1 MLLHKTCVSN
11 VLKIL
16 PFPPILILSKINP
29 SKWVSSIGFFRLLTC
44 IRGQNAMTSVLIW
57 KKNFFLPC
65 DWKFSSESSF
75 LYTHQNF
82 GQVNEHTV
90 FIIIKFL
97 MLNKNCQHIQYSTVQ
112 HYF

>member
-1 MLLHKTCVSN
+1 MLLHRTCVSN

-44 IRGQNAMTSVLIW
+44 IRGQNVMTSVLIW
-57 KKNFFLPC
+57 KKFFFFHVTGNSRLNLV
-65 DWKFSSESSF
+65 FF
-75 LYTHQNF
+75 YTHQNF

-90 FIIIKFL
+90 YIIIKLL
-97 MLNKNCQHIQYSTVQ
+97 MLNKNCQHIQYSIVP